1 MAYTYFLYRIAGV
14 VFLAKYR
21 SHAAAG
27 IRTRLPTRVVLI
39 SRRPI
44 SFRTKVVD
52 SPFNLGERRSP
63 SWRPPAP
70 KSHNWL

>member
-1 MAYTYFLYRIAGV
+1 VAYTYFLYRIAGV

-44 SFRTKVVD
+44 SLPGRTMARIGLRMMP
-52 SPFNLGERRSP
+52 PFP
-63 SWRPPAP
+63 
-70 KSHNWL
+70 